1 LREFFR
7 LIHFGCRMR
16 RLWLLLAVGSLL
28 VLGPVTSAIAQREL
42 QDIPDPD
49 PELERKTFIVADGME
64 VNLYAADPLL
74 AKPIQM
80 NFDAQGR
87 LWVAS
92 SEVYPQVKPG
102 QKATDKILVLE
113 DADGDGKAGNATVF
127 AEELLIPT
135 GVLPD
140 HNGGCYVANSTELI
154 HLSDTNG
161 DGKAD
166 QKKIILSGFG
176 TEDTHHL
183 LHTLRWGPDGC
194 LYMNQSIYI
203 HSHVE
208 TPYGVKRLNGGGIW
222 RFRPETLELEVL
234 CYGFVNPWGH
244 HFDRWGQSF
253 ATDGAY
259 GEGINYVFPGS
270 VFFSAPG
277 ATRIVAG
284 LNPGSPKHCGL
295 EIVSGRHLPP
305 DWDGN
310 MITNDFRAHRVC
322 RFVVTEDNSGY
333 ASRQETEVIK
343 TQHLAFRPI
352 DVKMGPDGAIYIAD
366 WYNPI
371 IQHGEVDFRDE
382 RRDHTHGRIWRVSA
396 KGRKPLQTAIP
407 KEVNGYQLLALLKEP
422 EEWTRQSAKI
432 MLKHRH
438 AQGENVEVMLQ
449 RWLAGLQDTD
459 PNYEHHLLEG
469 LWVCECIE
477 NYTEGLG
484 LIQQLAKSKDHR
496 VRASAIRV
504 VSHWRTR
511 LHPEGQKIARR
522 LLQMAANDQHPR
534 VRLEGVRGL
543 AAVGTE
549 NAAQDAANV
558 LAKPMD
564 RFLDFALWQTMR
576 DLSLTW
582 LPAVKEGKDVFGD
595 VERLTYALKAVNSP
609 DVVPTLLS
617 LIQEDKLPA
626 NRVDE
631 VLNLIAQLGGANE
644 LGAIYAIIIDEKS
657 KLASVRKAAL
667 LDSLVETSRLKK
679 VLPAGDLAQLARL
692 AEGPDARLIASV
704 LRAAGAWKQG
714 SVQPMMLRAA
724 LTPNA
729 PPELRAAAIDALAM
743 LGGDASQA
751 NLANLGSEEKSIEL
765 RQRAIGAVALH
776 DVELAAQLTMKLLA
790 EAPQGVDPANAIAPL
805 LSNQEGQAAMTAAL
819 KDAKLG
825 ADAAK
830 LVLRTVRASPLPS
843 DELIASVQ
851 HAGGLEAAVWKL
863 TPDLV
868 AGLVAE
874 VKESGNAARGEL
886 IYRNAQ
892 LQCLKCHAIGGA
904 GGVVGPDLVSIGATA
919 QVDYLIES
927 LITPS
932 SKIKEG
938 FHSKL
943 VLDDNGQQHTGVVVR
958 EDGQAVVLRSAE
970 DKLITIAKANIEQIK
985 DSTRSLMPDGA
996 ADSLTRAELVD
1007 LVRFLSE
1014 LGKVGGQYTIG
1025 PKRVVRRWQSLLWT
1039 KEAHTLLNRTSYD
1052 SAASDD
1058 PALTWENAYSTVAGD
1073 LPLDPLPAFVV
1084 HQGQDPTRFVR
1095 AELDVS
1101 TAGKVR
1107 ILVSTANGNKV
1118 SLWVDGKPT
1127 PLSGRVAT
1135 FDLEKGRHALTLSIG
1150 ATAQANP
1157 LSVELQY
1164 VPGSSAQVQIV
1175 GGK

>member
-1 LREFFR
+1 
-7 LIHFGCRMR
+7 M
-16 RLWLLLAVGSLL
+16 LA
-28 VLGPVTSAIAQREL
+28 PTSVFAQREL
-42 QDIPDPD
+42 KDIPDPD

-102 QKATDKILVLE
+102 QKATDKILILE

-127 AEELLIPT
+127 AEGLLIPT

-154 HLSDTNG
+154 HLTDTNG

-203 HSHVE
+203 HSHIE
-208 TPYGVKRLNGGGIW
+208 TPHGVKRLNGGGIW
-222 RFRPETLELEVL
+222 RFRPETMELEVL
-234 CYGFVNPWGH
+234 CSGFVNPWGH

-253 ATDGAY
+253 ATDGAF
-259 GEGINYVFPGS
+259 GEGINYVFPGA

-295 EIVSGRHLPP
+295 EIVGGRHLPP

-310 MITNDFRAHRVC
+310 MLTNDFRAHRVC

-343 TQHLAFRPI
+343 TQHVAFRPI

-396 KGRKPLQTAIP
+396 KGRKPLQTAI
-407 KEVNGYQLLALLKEP
+407 KKDANVYELLALLKEP
-422 EEWTRQSAKI
+422 EEWTRQNAKI

-438 AQGENVEVMLQ
+438 ATNPNTGVMLQ
-449 RWLAGLQDTD
+449 RWLVGLEKAD

-469 LWVCECIE
+469 LWVCECIDDQSI
-477 NYTEGLG
+477 GLG
-484 LIQQLAKSKDHR
+484 LLTELAKSKDHR
-496 VRASAIRV
+496 IRAAATRV
-504 VSHWRTR
+504 ASHWRTR
-511 LHPEGQKIARR
+511 LDKDDQELAYPFLRTAVV
-522 LLQMAANDQHPR
+522 DQHPR

-543 AAVGTE
+543 AAAGTE
-549 NAAQDAANV
+549 SAAQDAAKT
-558 LAKPMD
+558 LAKPLD
-564 RFLDFALWQTMR
+564 RFLDFALWQAMR
-576 DLSLTW
+576 DLSPAW
-582 LPAVKEGKDVFGD
+582 LPAVKEGKDVFGGD
-595 VERLTYALKAVNSP
+595 VEQLTYALKAVNSP

-617 LIQEDKLPA
+617 LIQEDKLPP

-631 VLNLIAQLGGANE
+631 VLGLIAQLGGAKE
-644 LGAIYAIIIDEKS
+644 LGAIFAIVIDEKS
-657 KLASVRKAAL
+657 KLPAARRAAL
-667 LDSLVETSRLKK
+667 LDSLVETSRMKK
-679 VLPAGDLAQLARL
+679 VLPEGDLRQLERL
-692 AEGPDARLIASV
+692 VKGPDERLIASV
-704 LRAAGAWKQG
+704 LRAGGAWKQPAL
-714 SVQPMMLRAA
+714 QPAIA
-724 LTPNA
+724 LGAVNHPSPTV
-729 PPELRAAAIDALAM
+729 RQAAIDALGT
-743 LGGDASQA
+743 LGDTKSKET
-751 NLANLGSEEKSIEL
+751 LALIGSEGKLLDL
-765 RQRAIGAVALH
+765 RQRAIGAIALH
-776 DVELAAQLTMKLLA
+776 DVKLAAQLTMKLLA
-790 EAPQGVDPANAIAPL
+790 EAPPGVDSAAAIAPL
-805 LSNQEGQAAMTAAL
+805 LANQHGPAAMTAAL
-819 KDAKLG
+819 KDAKLSP
-825 ADAAK
+825 DTAK
-830 LVLRTVRASPLPS
+830 LVLRTVRASPQPS
-843 DELIASVQ
+843 EELIASVQ
-851 HAGGLEAAVWKL
+851 KAGGLEAAVWKL

-868 AGLVAE
+868 ASLVAE
-874 VKESGNAARGEL
+874 VKEKGNPVRGEA
-886 IYRNAQ
+886 IYRSVH
-892 LQCLKCHAIGGA
+892 LLCMKCHAIGGA
-904 GGVVGPDLVSIGATA
+904 GGVVGPDLVSIGASA
-919 QVDYLIES
+919 QPDYLVES

-943 VLDDNGQQHTGVVVR
+943 VLDDNGQQYTGVVVR
-958 EDGQAVVLRSAE
+958 EDGDTVVLRSAE
-970 DKLITIAKANIEQIK
+970 DKLVTIAKANIEQMK
-985 DSTRSLMPDGA
+985 DSPRSLMPDGA
-996 ADSLTRAELVD
+996 ADALTRGELVD

-1014 LGKVGGQYTIG
+1014 LGKVGGKYTIG
-1025 PKRVVRRWQSLLWT
+1025 SKRVVRRWQALVWT

-1052 SAASDD
+1052 SAAGDN
-1058 PALTWENAYSTVAGD
+1058 PALTWESVYSTVAGE

-1101 TAGKVR
+1101 TGGRVR
-1107 ILVSTANGNKV
+1107 VVVNSAAGNKV

-1127 PLSGRVAT
+1127 PLSGSSSD
-1135 FDLEKGRHALTLSIG
+1135 FDLVKGRHTLTLSVGG
-1150 ATAQANP
+1150 AAQANS
-1157 LSVELQY
+1157 LILELQDI
-1164 VPGSSAQVQIV
+1164 PGSSAQAQIV